1 MTTTQGIIVG
11 AIIGALLLLAV
22 LVEPPAFMHRLFDRL
37 VQATDAA
44 FGRIAVYRHTGEHRP
59 ADGRVTLDQIRARL
73 LRESVMW
80 LTIPPDV
87 QGFSTEIRRGIE
99 RVEVVAIGG
108 GGAGRGLVDPH
119 AGIAG

>member
-11 AIIGALLLLAV
+11 GITGALLLLAV
-22 LVEPPAFMHRLFDRL
+22 FVEPPAFMVRLFDRL

-73 LRESVMW
+73 LRESVMF
-80 LTIPPDV
+80 LTITPDV

-99 RVEVVAIGG
+99 RVEIVAIG